1 MAKYYMY
8 LYVPFV
14 PIFTHPE
21 MSHINELMFFWQV
34 DLSVSATLKSQL
46 LMSWALHLAIVCT
59 ELFLLIQ
66 TPGQEKWWPLA
77 MFCVQPKWTDMN
89 SASNHCISEERCG
102 WCWFSVL
109 LHAATIVRKKS
120 WTGSSALQSC
130 LLERI
135 PFGLLRKPS
144 SSESTESLGQESLMH
159 RQVPKMASPWLLC
172 YYKQWAH
179 AQNNAAEKLDML
191 VTGTSRRSIQLA
203 VELPLRTYLLPDI
216 NSLTNAL

>member
-1 MAKYYMY
+1 MA
-8 LYVPFV
+8 
-14 PIFTHPE
+14 
-21 MSHINELMFFWQV
+21 SG
-34 DLSVSATLKSQL
+34 SVSLSNSEIPIAHVLSSGPCHS
-46 LMSWALHLAIVCT
+46 MHRVVLAHPNAWSGKVMT
-59 ELFLLIQ
+59 FSDVLF
-66 TPGQEKWWPLA
+66 
-77 MFCVQPKWTDMN
+77 QPKWTDMN

-109 LHAATIVRKKS
+109 LHAATIIRKKS

-203 VELPLRTYLLPDI
+203 VELPLKTYLLPDI